1 MAARHRLRR
10 AGGARRARAAGAAR
24 PRPRLARVLLA
35 GRPRRG
41 PAAHRRA
48 RSAVGACAGG
58 ARLLRV
64 PRRDLARRE
73 LTGAAAGALAASC
86 PPALPPPLPPLL
98 PSRPCLPPPLPALL
112 DSLRVQ
118 GEREHQLSK
127 TLTELQP
134 LLVAAMQRD
143 AATTAAGGVVADGS
157 PPAEVEEL
165 PTTNGGDG
173 SGMGG
178 AEEDAESPEQAG
190 EVGEVAAAAATTTAS
205 GGDGVDGAAVAAA
218 LASPTWSLWETGGW
232 QSRATKHIER
242 TLSESTRRGHRDS
255 GGAGDAAAPRVG
267 RA

>member
-1 MAARHRLRR
+1 M
-10 AGGARRARAAGAAR
+10 
-24 PRPRLARVLLA
+24 
-35 GRPRRG
+35 
-41 PAAHRRA
+41 
-48 RSAVGACAGG
+48 
-58 ARLLRV
+58 
-64 PRRDLARRE
+64 
-73 LTGAAAGALAASC
+73 
-86 PPALPPPLPPLL
+86 
-98 PSRPCLPPPLPALL
+98 
-112 DSLRVQ
+112 Q

-143 AATTAAGGVVADGS
+143 AATIAAGGVVADGS

-173 SGMGG
+173 SGVG
-178 AEEDAESPEQAG
+178 AEEDAEAPEQEG
-190 EVGEVAAAAATTTAS
+190 EAAAAAAAAAATTAS

-267 RA
+267 RALYAAAPRPLSPSPPRPPRPLALAMARLL